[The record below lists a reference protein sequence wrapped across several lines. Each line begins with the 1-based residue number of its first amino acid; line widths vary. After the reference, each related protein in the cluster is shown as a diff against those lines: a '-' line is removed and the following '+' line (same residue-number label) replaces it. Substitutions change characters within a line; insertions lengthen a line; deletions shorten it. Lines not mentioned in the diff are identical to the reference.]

1 MSVNE
6 SVFHWLKNQSS
17 SKAIDAIK
25 LLSYGAKAKIDNRID
40 TILDWLSTKSNES
53 TSALMAYNR
62 IVDLVAK

>member
-1 MSVNE
+1 MSFNE
-6 SVFHWLKNQSS
+6 SVFRWLKNQSN

-25 LLSYGAKAKIDNRID
+25 LLSYGAKAQIDNRID

-62 IVDLVAK
+62 IVDLVSK

>member
-1 MSVNE
+1 MSANE
-6 SVFHWLKNQSS
+6 CVFRWLKNQSS

-25 LLSYGAKAKIDNRID
+25 LLSYGAKAKIDNRVD
-40 TILDWLSTKSNES
+40 TVLDWLSTKSNES